1 MILKQT
7 DNKTS
12 QLKIVEKLLEE
23 STSDSQ
29 KELIK
34 KDYYKLKNGYEA
46 EKENAYLIDF
56 YLKDTKNTIV
66 LHDLRLEYSG
76 LTAQIDHILIHR
88 LEILIL
94 ESKSFKGYLE
104 IKKDNSLEVSYNG
117 KITSY
122 PNPLE
127 QAKRHAEVVKKI
139 LIANNII
146 SDGFFSFGYEINT
159 QVAINPNT
167 TVKNETLPELFS
179 KADIFITEWRKRNDN
194 IGFIKA
200 AKLLLAGMKSKD
212 EILNIGNFLLSMHK
226 PIEFD
231 YQKKYKIAKKED
243 TIKKETITKVEKTQD
258 EKIEKPD
265 IETQLKKYRYKV
277 SVSKKIKPY
286 MVFSDKT
293 LSELLTKS
301 PTNLKELED
310 INGFGPV
317 KVQEYGAAILEILK
331 K

>member
-12 QLKIVEKLLEE
+12 QLKILEKLLEE

-56 YLKDTKNTIV
+56 YLKDTENTIV

-76 LTAQIDHILIHR
+76 LTAQIDHILINR

-117 KITSY
+117 KITTY

-146 SDGFFSFGYEINT
+146 SDGFFSSGYKINS
-159 QVAINPNT
+159 QVVINPNT
-167 TVKNETLPELFS
+167 TIKNETLPEHFS
-179 KADIFITEWRKRNDN
+179 KADIFVAEWRKRTNST
-194 IGFIKA
+194 GLIKA
-200 AKLLLAGMKSKD
+200 VKLLVGMKSKD

-231 YQKKYKIAKKED
+231 YQKKYKIAKKE
-243 TIKKETITKVEKTQD
+243 EITKLEKAQD
-258 EKIEKPD
+258 DKIEKPD
-265 IETQLKKYRYKV
+265 IETQLKKYRYEV
-277 SVSKKIKPY
+277 SLSKKIKPY

-293 LSELLTKS
+293 LSELLAKS
-301 PTNLKELED
+301 PTNLEELED

>member
-12 QLKIVEKLLEE
+12 QLKILEKLLEE

-76 LTAQIDHILIHR
+76 LTAQIDHILINR

-104 IKKDNSLEVSYNG
+104 IKKDNSLEVSYNR

-127 QAKRHAEVVKKI
+127 QAKRHAEVVKKV
-139 LIANNII
+139 LAANNII
-146 SDGFFSFGYEINT
+146 SDGFFSSGYKINS
-159 QVAINPNT
+159 QVVINPNT
-167 TVKNETLPELFS
+167 TVRNKTLPEHFS
-179 KADIFITEWRKRNDN
+179 KADIFVTATGTARSFCATARTFSVGSLIP
-194 IGFIKA
+194 IK
-200 AKLLLAGMKSKD
+200 
-212 EILNIGNFLLSMHK
+212 
-226 PIEFD
+226 
-231 YQKKYKIAKKED
+231 
-243 TIKKETITKVEKTQD
+243 
-258 EKIEKPD
+258 
-265 IETQLKKYRYKV
+265 
-277 SVSKKIKPY
+277 
-286 MVFSDKT
+286 
-293 LSELLTKS
+293 
-301 PTNLKELED
+301 
-310 INGFGPV
+310 
-317 KVQEYGAAILEILK
+317 
-331 K
+331 

>member
-12 QLKIVEKLLEE
+12 QLKILEKLLEE

-56 YLKDTKNTIV
+56 YLKDTKKTIV
-66 LHDLRLEYSG
+66 LHDLRLEYDG
-76 LTAQIDHILIHR
+76 LTAQIDHLLISK

-94 ESKSFKGYLE
+94 ESKSFKGCLE

-127 QAKRHAEVVKKI
+127 QAKRHAEVVKKV
-139 LIANNII
+139 LAANNII
-146 SDGFFSFGYEINT
+146 SDGFFSSGYKINS
-159 QVAINPNT
+159 QVVINPNT
-167 TVKNETLPELFS
+167 TVRNKTLPEHFS
-179 KADIFITEWRKRNDN
+179 KADIFVTEWRKSTDN
-194 IGFIKA
+194 IGLIKA
-200 AKLLLAGMKSKD
+200 VKLLAGMKSKD

-231 YQKKYKIAKKED
+231 YQKKYKIAKKE
-243 TIKKETITKVEKTQD
+243 EITKLEKAQD
-258 EKIEKPD
+258 DKIEKPD

-277 SVSKKIKPY
+277 SVSKKIKPF

-293 LSELLTKS
+293 LSELLTRS

>member
-76 LTAQIDHILIHR
+76 LTAQIDHILINR

-146 SDGFFSFGYEINT
+146 SDGFFSFGYEINS

-179 KADIFITEWRKRNDN
+179 KADIFITEWRKRTDN
-194 IGFIKA
+194 IGLIKA
-200 AKLLLAGMKSKD
+200 VKLLVGMKSKD

>member
-12 QLKIVEKLLEE
+12 QLKILEKLLEE

-66 LHDLRLEYSG
+66 LHDLRLEHSG
-76 LTAQIDHILIHR
+76 LTAQIDHILINR

-127 QAKRHAEVVKKI
+127 QAKRHAEVVKKV
-139 LIANNII
+139 LAANNII
-146 SDGFFSFGYEINT
+146 SDGFFSSGYKINS
-159 QVAINPNT
+159 QVVINPNT
-167 TVKNETLPELFS
+167 TVRNKTLPEHFS
-179 KADIFITEWRKRNDN
+179 KADIFVTEWRKRTDS
-194 IGFIKA
+194 IGLIKA
-200 AKLLLAGMKSKD
+200 VKLLLVGMKSKD
-212 EILNIGNFLLSMHK
+212 EISNIGNFLLSMHK

-231 YQKKYKIAKKED
+231 YQKKYKIAKKE
-243 TIKKETITKVEKTQD
+243 EITKLEKAQD
-258 EKIEKPD
+258 DKIEKPD
-265 IETQLKKYRYKV
+265 IETQLKKYRYEV
-277 SVSKKIKPY
+277 SLSKKIKPY

-293 LSELLTKS
+293 LSELLAKS

>member
-12 QLKIVEKLLEE
+12 QLKILEKLLEE

-46 EKENAYLIDF
+46 EKENSYLIDF
-56 YLKDTKNTIV
+56 YLKDSKNTIV
-66 LHDLRLEYSG
+66 LHDLRLEHDG
-76 LTAQIDHILIHR
+76 LTAQIDHLLIHR
-88 LEILIL
+88 LEMLIL

-127 QAKRHAEVVKKI
+127 QAKRHAEVVKKV
-139 LIANNII
+139 LAANNII
-146 SDGFFSFGYEINT
+146 SDGFFSSGYKINS
-159 QVAINPNT
+159 QVVINPNT
-167 TVKNETLPELFS
+167 TVRNKTLPENFS
-179 KADIFITEWRKRNDN
+179 KADIFVTEWRKRNDN
-194 IGFIKA
+194 IGTIKA
-200 AKLLLAGMKSKD
+200 VKLLVGMKSKD

-231 YQKKYKIAKKED
+231 YQKKYKIAKKE
-243 TIKKETITKVEKTQD
+243 EITKLEKAQD
-258 EKIEKPD
+258 DKIEKPD
-265 IETQLKKYRYKV
+265 IETQLKKYRYEV
-277 SVSKKIKPY
+277 SLSKKIKPY

-293 LSELLTKS
+293 LSELLAKS

>member
-12 QLKIVEKLLEE
+12 QLKILEKLLEE

-56 YLKDTKNTIV
+56 YLKDTKNTIA
-66 LHDLRLEYSG
+66 LHDLRLEHDG
-76 LTAQIDHILIHR
+76 LTAQIDHLLIHR
-88 LEILIL
+88 LEMLIL

-127 QAKRHAEVVKKI
+127 QAKRHAEVVKKV
-139 LIANNII
+139 LAANNII
-146 SDGFFSFGYEINT
+146 SDGFFSSGYKINS
-159 QVAINPNT
+159 QVVINPNT
-167 TVKNETLPELFS
+167 TVRNKTLPEHFS
-179 KADIFITEWRKRNDN
+179 KADVFITEWRKKTDS
-194 IGFIKA
+194 IGLLKA
-200 AKLLLAGMKSKD
+200 VKLLLVGIKSKD

-231 YQKKYKIAKKED
+231 YQKKYKIAKKE
-243 TIKKETITKVEKTQD
+243 EITKLEKAQD

-277 SVSKKIKPY
+277 SVSKKIKPF

-293 LSELLTKS
+293 LSDLLTKS

-317 KVQEYGAAILEILK
+317 KVKEYGAAILEILK